1 MGRKRNSPD
10 GIPLPSGKYQVQ
22 VVLEKEERDDI
33 FARAALRGISVQA
46 YVRNAI
52 CEFKRKED
60 VDIAVWEIL
69 KAHAETIAGERANQL
84 VKNDERLVGTV
95 EN

>member
-10 GIPLPSGKYQVQ
+10 GIPLASGKYQVK

-33 FARAALRGISVQA
+33 FTRAALRGISVQA

-60 VDIAVWEIL
+60 ADIFAIEIL
-69 KAHAETIAGERANQL
+69 KARAEAVRNELKQ
-84 VKNDERLVGTV
+84 ND
-95 EN
+95 

>member
-10 GIPLPSGKYQVQ
+10 GIPLASGKYQVP
-22 VVLEKEERDDI
+22 VLLEKEERDDI

-69 KAHAETIAGERANQL
+69 KAKAKQKCSESNC
-84 VKNDERLVGTV
+84 DD
-95 EN
+95 